1 MWVGVDV
8 PWLRSKCMNVKLIYE
23 GDSHKLYRVISLTVT
38 YCGKT
43 VVIFIT
49 ASHILMGTIFPIQ
62 SRYSLLPPSIDVVI
76 TSQTS

>member
-8 PWLRSKCMNVKLIYE
+8 PWLRSKCMNVKLIYD

-43 VVIFIT
+43 VVKYRSQF
-49 ASHILMGTIFPIQ
+49 L
-62 SRYSLLPPSIDVVI
+62 
-76 TSQTS
+76 TS